1 MEWTKLELRK
11 AAVLRKEVDLVIRQV
26 SAAVENDNQNLVDEL
41 MEAIQFRI
49 DQIEEFY
56 AQNDSGKSKFD

>member
-26 SAAVENDNQNLVDEL
+26 SAAVENDNQERVSELVDA
-41 MEAIQFRI
+41 MQFRI

-56 AQNDSGKSKFD
+56 AQNDSGE

>member
-11 AAVLRKEVDLVIRQV
+11 AAVLRKEVDLAIRQV
-26 SAAVENDNQNLVDEL
+26 TAAVENDNQNLVDDL
-41 MEAIQFRI
+41 MESIQFRI

-56 AQNDSGKSKFD
+56 AQNDSGMLCL

>member
-26 SAAVENDNQNLVDEL
+26 AAAVENDNQNQVDDL
-41 MEAIQFRI
+41 MESIQFRI

-56 AQNDSGKSKFD
+56 AQNDSGK